1 VAVTATGVGE
11 LTERSALELA
21 RAVREGEVSAREVV
35 ERHVE
40 ALRRADLNAVVV
52 ERYDDALAEADAAD
66 ERVAAGADDL
76 PPLFGVPCT
85 IKESLAVR
93 GMPNTGGLLSRR
105 GRLAE
110 RTAPAAQ
117 RLFDAGPILLGLTN
131 LSELTMW
138 IESDNR
144 VYGRTV
150 NAYDRR
156 RTAGGSSGGEGAAV
170 GCGGSPVGI
179 GTDLAG
185 SVRLPAF
192 FNGVFGHK
200 SSRGLVPMSGHFP
213 ISDGDA
219 MAMSVVG
226 VFARRADDLGP
237 VLRLIAGPDGEDR
250 FVTGEL
256 ELGDPAEAEIEG
268 LEVVISEGASY
279 LPVSRELR
287 EARERAAG
295 ALAGAGA
302 RLRRENLRSVRR
314 AAELF
319 LAALQEGAGISL
331 TELIVA
337 EGGEPVRLRSVLRR
351 GNPHTL
357 ATVLTILGERAGEL
371 MPRRRIR
378 KAQAAAASLER
389 EIEGVIGD
397 GVMLH
402 PPHPR
407 VAPRHGRT
415 VGRPWLLAPTALFN
429 LLGMPA
435 TQVPLGLGRKGLPVG
450 VQVAAARGNDHV
462 TIAAAIEL
470 ERALGGWVPPWR
482 AGER

>member
-1 VAVTATGVGE
+1 
-11 LTERSALELA
+11 
-21 RAVREGEVSAREVV
+21 
-35 ERHVE
+35 
-40 ALRRADLNAVVV
+40 VV
-52 ERYDDALAEADAAD
+52 ERYEDALAEADGVD
-66 ERVAAGADDL
+66 ERIDAGEPDP
-76 PPLFGVPCT
+76 PPLLGVPCT
-85 IKESLAVR
+85 IKESFAVA

-105 GRLAE
+105 GRTAE

-117 RLFDAGPILLGLTN
+117 RLLDSGAILLGLTN

-144 VYGRTV
+144 LYGRTL

-170 GCGGSPVGI
+170 GCGGSPIGL
-179 GTDLAG
+179 GTDFAG
-185 SVRLPAF
+185 SIRLPAF

-200 SSRGLVPMSGHFP
+200 SSRGLVPLTGHFP
-213 ISDGDA
+213 ISEGEA
-219 MAMSVVG
+219 MRMSVPG
-226 VFARRADDLGP
+226 PFARRAEDLMP

-250 FVTGEL
+250 IAAAEI
-256 ELGDPAEAEIEG
+256 ELGDPDAVEVEG
-268 LEVVISEGASY
+268 LDVVISERASY

-302 RLRRENLRSVRR
+302 KLRREDLRSVRR

-319 LAALQEGAGISL
+319 LAAAQEGAGISL
-331 TELIVA
+331 AELIVA
-337 EGGEPVRLRSVLRR
+337 EGGEPVSFTTAFRR
-351 GNPHTL
+351 DNPHTL
-357 ATVLTILGERAGEL
+357 ATLLTIAAERAGEL
-371 MPRRRIR
+371 VPRRRIR
-378 KAQAAAASLER
+378 KARAAAESLER
-389 EIEGVIGD
+389 ELEGAIGD

-407 VAPRHGRT
+407 VAPRHGWT

-435 TQVPLGLGRKGLPVG
+435 TQVPLGLGRKGLPLG
-450 VQVAAARGNDHV
+450 VQVAAAHGNDHV
-462 TIAAAIEL
+462 AIAAAIEL
-470 ERALGGWVPPWR
+470 ERALGGWVPPPSGSERARRASGTRSSARPR
-482 AGER
+482 AGRRRSSLPSPRFAGAPWHRSGPSRFPRCR